1 MELQAKG
8 VSRRFFRKSGDAN
21 YFYAVRETDLLL
33 KSSEL
38 TVLLG
43 RSGSGKTTLLNLLAG
58 LLTPS
63 GGQVLL
69 GDTDLYAL
77 GDKALSR
84 FRNAHIGVIPQ
95 GQSALFS
102 LTALENVLLPAR
114 LYGADAQAEARARA
128 LLERFDIG
136 GLADAL
142 PAELSGGELRRVC
155 IARALINHPDV
166 VLADE
171 PTGDLD
177 DQNTALV
184 LQALQD
190 VAREGAAVLLV
201 THETDAVRYAD
212 RVLRMNAGTLE
223 AAQQTPKAAPIRRGS

>member
-1 MELQAKG
+1 MLLKAMG
-8 VSRRFFRKSGDAN
+8 VGRRFFRKTGEAN
-21 YFYAVRETDLLL
+21 YFYAVQPTDLELPGGA
-33 KSSEL
+33 L

-43 RSGSGKTTLLNLLAG
+43 RSGSGKTTLLNMLAG

-63 GGQVLL
+63 EGKVLL

-77 GDKALSR
+77 SDRELAR
-84 FRNAHIGVIPQ
+84 FRNAHLGVVPQ
-95 GQSALFS
+95 GQAALFS

-114 LYGADAQAEARARA
+114 LYGKGGAAEAEGRA

-136 GLADAL
+136 ALAEAL
-142 PAELSGGELRRVC
+142 PGELSGGELRRVS

-177 DQNTALV
+177 DANTELV
-184 LQALQD
+184 LRALRGIAD
-190 VAREGAAVLLV
+190 EGAAVLLV
-201 THETDAVRYAD
+201 THETDAARYAD
-212 RVLRMNAGTLE
+212 RVLRMNAGQLE
-223 AAQQTPKAAPIRRGS
+223 EI